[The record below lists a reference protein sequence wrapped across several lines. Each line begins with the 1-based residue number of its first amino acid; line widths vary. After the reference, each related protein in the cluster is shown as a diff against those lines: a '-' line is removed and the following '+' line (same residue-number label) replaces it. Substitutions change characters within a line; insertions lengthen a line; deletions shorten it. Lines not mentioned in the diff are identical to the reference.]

1 MLKFPTPTRNYES
14 LLWNRSVSPAKRAAD
29 ILKAGGVIAVPTDTI
44 YGLAAL
50 VQNAGAVQKLY
61 DIKGRDDAK
70 PIAICVAEVADLGVW
85 GEVDEGVDGV
95 LGDLLPGPV
104 TILLRRKER
113 LNAEFNPATRLVG
126 IRDTIECSRQI
137 SVNSTNTLEP
147 A

>member
-1 MLKFPTPTRNYES
+1 MNYQ
-14 LLWNRSVSPAKRAAD
+14 LWL
-29 ILKAGGVIAVPTDTI
+29 IIFE
-44 YGLAAL
+44 
-50 VQNAGAVQKLY
+50 
-61 DIKGRDDAK
+61 GRDDAK

-85 GEVDEGVDGV
+85 GEVDEGVAASGV